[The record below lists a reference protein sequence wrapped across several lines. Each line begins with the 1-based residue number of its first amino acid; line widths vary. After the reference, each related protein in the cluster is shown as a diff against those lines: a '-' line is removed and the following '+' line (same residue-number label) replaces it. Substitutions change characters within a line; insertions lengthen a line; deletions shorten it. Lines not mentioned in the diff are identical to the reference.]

1 MTSFL
6 TTVTD
11 AEAKVVETVRSFQQP
26 VVDYVR
32 KGVELAD
39 SRLPDVTYPE
49 SLPKPGEVLD
59 TQFAFVRNLLDAQQD
74 FVKAIVETVAPLA
87 GAERPAATAPAAAKK
102 AAKSA

>member
-1 MTSFL
+1 MTSIL

-11 AEAKVVETVRSFQQP
+11 AEAKVVETVRNFQQP

-39 SRLPDVTYPE
+39 SRLPGVTYPE

-59 TQFAFVRNLLDAQQD
+59 SQFAFVRNLLDAQQD

-87 GAERPAATAPAAAKK
+87 GADQAVKKAPAKK
-102 AAKSA
+102 ATPKSA